1 MPDWR
6 EIARRRLV
14 PLALDAKRQE
24 EIIVELADHL
34 EDLYGD
40 LVRQGK
46 PEVEAVQSALSIVAD
61 WDELRREIQLAAND
75 ELIMDY
81 RLGPA
86 GKRRLKTLW
95 LPGACTI
102 ALSGILLRLLQI
114 PSAPSPNVFWLPNGL
129 ALVIY
134 WRWLVCLPVIGAIG
148 AYWSRHAGGKLLER
162 ALAASFPALALM
174 CFPGLLLPFV
184 LLFHWIVYHDS
195 LLVPSALFLL
205 GWVVLPE
212 AALLLGALPFL
223 RGDAGESRPVAA
235 SQ

>member
-6 EIARRRLV
+6 EIAGRRLT
-14 PLALDAKRQE
+14 PLALDANRQE
-24 EIIVELADHL
+24 EIITELADHL
-34 EDLYGD
+34 EELCED

-46 PEVEAVQSALSIVAD
+46 SEVEAIQFTLSTVAD
-61 WDELRREIQLAAND
+61 WDELRREIQLAAN
-75 ELIMDY
+75 EEVIMNY
-81 RLGPA
+81 RV
-86 GKRRLKTLW
+86 KTLW

-114 PSAPSPNVFWLPNGL
+114 PSAPSPHVFWPQHDMPF
-129 ALVIY
+129 VIY
-134 WRWLVCLPVIGAIG
+134 WQWFVCLPLVGGIG

-212 AALLLGALPFL
+212 AALLLGALPFF
-223 RGDAGESRPVAA
+223 RGDAAESGQAAA
-235 SQ
+235 SH